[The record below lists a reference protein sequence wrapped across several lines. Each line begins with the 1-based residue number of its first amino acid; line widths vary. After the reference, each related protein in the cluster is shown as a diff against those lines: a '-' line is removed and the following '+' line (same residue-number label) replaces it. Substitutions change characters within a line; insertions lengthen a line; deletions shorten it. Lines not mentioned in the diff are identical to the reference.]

1 MPVPSAV
8 ISVSDLL
15 RVEQLVEARP
25 LDVED
30 LAAQRQDRL
39 ELAVAALLGRAAGG
53 VALDQVD
60 LAQRRIPLL
69 AVGELAG
76 QAHAVEHALAARQLA
91 RLARRFARA
100 RGVDDLAADDLGV
113 GRVLEQE
120 VGELRRHDFLHDRLH
135 FATRPACPWSAS
147 ENLGSGTF
155 TDSTQVRPSRMS
167 SPVVSTLA
175 FLASSSF
182 SM

>member
-8 ISVSDLL
+8 ISVSDL
-15 RVEQLVEARP
+15 VAGQQLLEARP

-53 VALDQVD
+53 VALDDVD
-60 LAQRRIPLL
+60 LAQRRVLLL

-76 QAHAVEHALAARQLA
+76 QAHAVEHALAARHLA
-91 RLARRFARA
+91 RLARRFAGA

-113 GRVLEQE
+113 
-120 VGELRRHDFLHDRLH
+120 DAAF
-135 FATRPACPWSAS
+135 S
-147 ENLGSGTF
+147 
-155 TDSTQVRPSRMS
+155 SR
-167 SPVVSTLA
+167 
-175 FLASSSF
+175 
-182 SM
+182 